1 MDLEVGGRRVQS
13 RCDGVELAEELQGS
27 LAKIC
32 SMLLEV
38 RAGHSPWNCAGEAL
52 EPQLQGA
59 GQDHPL
65 KVEVECVESSKLLK
79 FVPGLSMQFL

>member
-13 RCDGVELAEELQGS
+13 RCKGVGYAEEHQGS

-38 RAGHSPWNCAGEAL
+38 QAGHSPWKGAGEVL
-52 EPQLQGA
+52 QPQLQGA
-59 GQDHPL
+59 GQDHP
-65 KVEVECVESSKLLK
+65 
-79 FVPGLSMQFL
+79 FVLAGERVRVGR